1 MTDDFFDAHLTNA
14 LTAVPGELTSA
25 ADILATIRTRKQ
37 RKAHRGM
44 ALVAVAAAVVA
55 VIGGTGLALASA
67 AGLFRT
73 VPTHIHITQP
83 GGGGPQPVIGNRVAH
98 PYTTSLQHAEAI
110 AGYPLLTLDTGTVEL
125 VTVVPPTTRADGQPI
140 SPTEVLKPSFQ
151 IDYVVN
157 GTSVQLVED
166 PVTPGSSLQ
175 LNVKG
180 YGAPDTHQATVDGY
194 RVIWQGTDEDSVDT
208 VAFQTTSGTL
218 VYMTSG
224 PGATP
229 GPGPGIGKE
238 LSLRGYVELMQ
249 GMS

>member
-1 MTDDFFDAHLTNA
+1 MTDEPFDAHIAKA
-14 LTAVPGELTSA
+14 LAAMPRELTSA
-25 ADILATIRTRKQ
+25 ADVLATIHARQQ
-37 RKAHRGM
+37 RKTHRGM
-44 ALVAVAAAVVA
+44 ALVAVAVVAVA
-55 VIGGTGLALASA
+55 VIGGTGLALAST

-73 VPTHIHITQP
+73 VPTHIHVTQP
-83 GGGGPQPVIGNRVAH
+83 GGGGTQPANGNKVAH
-98 PYTTSLQHAEAI
+98 PYTTSLQQAEAI

-125 VTVVPPTTRADGQPI
+125 VTVVPPTTRANGQPI

-175 LNVKG
+175 LSVKG

-194 RVIWQGTDEDSVDT
+194 RVIWQGADEDSVDFL
-208 VAFQTTSGTL
+208 AFQTTSGTL
-218 VYMTSG
+218 VYMTTG
-224 PGATP
+224 PGASP

-238 LSLRGYVELMQ
+238 LSLSGYGTLME